1 MNNAFVQQSKRNIE
15 NLMISGKYKEAL
27 DLCNAIL
34 SRYPEEKEFETLRK
48 NAEKKLAKLNDEA
61 IDEKIKEISPLWDQG
76 KYEEILSELKNLLQ
90 YSPENTKI
98 KNLQGKAQ
106 SLYIKQVEKLK
117 KQFLGDQIEKLN
129 RLLEKDPDRVIS
141 ELYILERSNP
151 GNKDVENL
159 AKEIRR
165 ELISKKIKAKEE
177 LLNSSK
183 FESIESFIDSLKKI
197 DSKNPEI
204 TKLEKLT
211 KQRKLNA
218 ILEEKKEL
226 IYKGEN
232 YMDTL
237 IRLKKYQAVIKIA
250 EEVLSIDKNDKTAGK
265 MLKKARNAY
274 FDKTRDESIEMMN
287 KDNEKT
293 RDEYKN
299 NKNNFIKI

>member
-1 MNNAFVQQSKRNIE
+1 
-15 NLMISGKYKEAL
+15 
-27 DLCNAIL
+27 
-34 SRYPEEKEFETLRK
+34 
-48 NAEKKLAKLNDEA
+48 
-61 IDEKIKEISPLWDQG
+61 
-76 KYEEILSELKNLLQ
+76 
-90 YSPENTKI
+90 
-98 KNLQGKAQ
+98 
-106 SLYIKQVEKLK
+106 
-117 KQFLGDQIEKLN
+117 LGDQIEKLN